1 MQKAARALS
10 VLGGLAIALAEDADV
25 DGSFEDGSGSG
36 VVGMAVGIP
45 VGVILLAICVFCVL
59 KSCGKK
65 EVGGSLASGA
75 ASVRPGGP
83 RPQAGPMTDQGQELV
98 VKTSSPAAGI

>member
-36 VVGMAVGIP
+36 EPGSGEP
-45 VGVILLAICVFCVL
+45 SSGVYPSPPPPLDAPAMPPPFMPPAA
-59 KSCGKK
+59 
-65 EVGGSLASGA
+65 ASGL
-75 ASVRPGGP
+75 VR
-83 RPQAGPMTDQGQELV
+83 R
-98 VKTSSPAAGI
+98 SPPSPPCHSQTPLTAHPSRARI